1 MDRKIYFNPKGVTL
15 IELLI
20 AFVIFSMLIA
30 GIYRF
35 FVVQSRA
42 YSVQDH
48 VVETQ
53 QNIRSSMEI
62 LLRDL
67 RMAGFDD
74 DSLDSQIIISTP
86 IIPGVDH
93 ITVDYEYDNLTR
105 YSVRYWRDAESQELR
120 RQVTAYNPSGGATT
134 LPIEVLLDNVE
145 EVHFTYGLDTN
156 GDDFLDSWV
165 EASSINSGDKIVAVR
180 VLLTSKPLQTLQEV
194 QRMMSPRSLETTIA
208 LRNLCLR

>member
-1 MDRKIYFNPKGVTL
+1 MDLNIRNDSKGLTI

-20 AFVIFSMLIA
+20 AFVIFAMLIA

-35 FVVQSRA
+35 FVVQGRA

-67 RMAGFDD
+67 RMAGYDD
-74 DSLDSQIIISTP
+74 DSLSSQIVVSTP
-86 IIPGVDH
+86 IIPGSDH
-93 ITVDYEYDNLTR
+93 VTVEYEYDSTTR

-120 RQVTAYNPSGGATT
+120 RQVTVYNPSGGATS
-134 LPIEVLLDNVE
+134 LPVDVILDNVE
-145 EVHFTYGLDTN
+145 EIHFTYGLDTN
-156 GDDFLDSWV
+156 GDDALDSWA
-165 EASSINSGDKIVAVR
+165 EAGSINSGDKIVAIRVR
-180 VLLTSKPLQTLQEV
+180 LTSRPYQTLQET
-194 QRMMSPRSLETTIA
+194 QKMISPRTLETTVA
-208 LRNLCLR
+208 LRNQCLR

>member
-1 MDRKIYFNPKGVTL
+1 MNLKITNDSKGITI

-35 FVVQSRA
+35 FVVQGRA

-67 RMAGFDD
+67 RMAGYDD
-74 DSLDSQIIISTP
+74 DSLGSQIIVNSP
-86 IIPGVDH
+86 IVPGSDH
-93 ITVDYEYDNLTR
+93 VTVEYEYDSTTR
-105 YSVRYWRDAESQELR
+105 YSVRYWWDSGSKELK
-120 RQVTAYNPSGGATT
+120 RQVTSFSPSGIATT
-134 LPIEVLLDNVE
+134 LPIDTILENVE

-156 GDDFLDSWV
+156 GDDSLDSWA
-165 EASSINSGDKIVAVR
+165 EAGSINSGDKIIAIRVR
-180 VLLTSKPLQTLQEV
+180 LTSRPYQTLQET
-194 QRMMSPRSLETTIA
+194 QKMISPRTLETTVA
-208 LRNLCLR
+208 LRNQCLR